1 MNSKMSIETGELR
14 KCCSLQQEELC
25 QTLDCPRQ
33 GPFLEIAWLTH
44 MSNGTRNTMHTLA
57 LQKQ

>member
-1 MNSKMSIETGELR
+1 MSIETGELR